1 LLGSRLA
8 GISPLR
14 LGFTGTLKVIPRAIP
29 DFQDIQPE
37 QLPFYTKL
45 IREILAE
52 KEYLCAPTRLVNS
65 YSIDKTWEI
74 SQLLWT
80 LGITPALKFIYII
93 ILAAKK

>member
-1 LLGSRLA
+1 VIAWVATQA

-37 QLPFYTKL
+37 QLLYTKL

-52 KEYLCAPTRLVNS
+52 KGTFVRRL
-65 YSIDKTWEI
+65 
-74 SQLLWT
+74 
-80 LGITPALKFIYII
+80 A
-93 ILAAKK
+93 

>member
-1 LLGSRLA
+1 VQVRERKLLRAVTQGMLLMEERITFYTRMQATLATGCDCLGRDSA

-45 IREILAE
+45 IR
-52 KEYLCAPTRLVNS
+52 
-65 YSIDKTWEI
+65 
-74 SQLLWT
+74 
-80 LGITPALKFIYII
+80 F
-93 ILAAKK
+93 